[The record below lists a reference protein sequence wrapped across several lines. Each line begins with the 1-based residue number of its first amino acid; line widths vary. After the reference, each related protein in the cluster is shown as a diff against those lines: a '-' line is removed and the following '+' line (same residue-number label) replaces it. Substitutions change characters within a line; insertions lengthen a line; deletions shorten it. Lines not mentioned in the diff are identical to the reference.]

1 MNIEYKRFKSEHY
14 IFYFEPNS
22 LADQEIEEIAKE
34 QENCFQSICN
44 TLGITFTEKICY
56 YLMDS
61 PEKVGIL
68 FGGNDPINA
77 FAVLGENKIY
87 AVYNPDV
94 KCIGFHED
102 THLISATLG
111 IPQSEFLLE
120 GLAMFFDKTWWGLQ
134 NERWACYYK
143 TKSQDISIKSM
154 LETKDFYSFDCMIF
168 YPISGAFI
176 QFLIDRYG
184 LERFKTLYQYPGSD
198 YINTFE
204 SIYPASFSDIE
215 SAFWCEMLSIEIDI
229 AQIEKLLI

>member
-22 LADQEIEEIAKE
+22 LADQEIEEITKE

-44 TLGITFTEKICY
+44 TLGITFAEKICY

-154 LETKDFYSFDCMIF
+154 LETKDFYSFDCMIS
-168 YPISGAFI
+168 YPIAGAFI

>member
-1 MNIEYKRFKSEHY
+1 
-14 IFYFEPNS
+14 
-22 LADQEIEEIAKE
+22 
-34 QENCFQSICN
+34 
-44 TLGITFTEKICY
+44 
-56 YLMDS
+56 MDS

-154 LETKDFYSFDCMIF
+154 LETKDFYSFDCMIS
-168 YPISGAFI
+168 YPIAGAFI

>member
-1 MNIEYKRFKSEHY
+1 
-14 IFYFEPNS
+14 
-22 LADQEIEEIAKE
+22 
-34 QENCFQSICN
+34 
-44 TLGITFTEKICY
+44 
-56 YLMDS
+56 MDS

-154 LETKDFYSFDCMIF
+154 LFAASSMAQRGLL
-168 YPISGAFI
+168 PVWI
-176 QFLIDRYG
+176 QFT
-184 LERFKTLYQYPGSD
+184 KS
-198 YINTFE
+198 
-204 SIYPASFSDIE
+204 SFS
-215 SAFWCEMLSIEIDI
+215 AL
-229 AQIEKLLI
+229 